1 MHIVAISGS
10 PRPRSVSSQILSVA
24 GNLIG
29 SAEQFTIYEAL
40 LELPHFSPDLDT
52 EPAHP
57 AVTALRELLRKANG
71 VIICTPEYAFSMPS
85 VLKNA
90 LEWIVS
96 SAEMNEMPVLS
107 ISTSPLPPGGEYAHS
122 ELRMVLKAL
131 GARMTNENILCIG
144 ATRKKIGPSGEILD
158 AAITEK
164 IHQEVIA
171 LMKLINKTN
180 SEHDDIATH

>member
-10 PRPRSVSSQILSVA
+10 PRPGSVSSQILNVA
-24 GNLIG
+24 GNLLG
-29 SAEQFTIYEAL
+29 STQHFTIYEAL

-52 EPAHP
+52 EPADL
-57 AVTALRELLRKANG
+57 AVMALRILLREADG

-96 SAEMNEMPVLS
+96 SGEMNEMPVLS
-107 ISTSPLPPGGEYAHS
+107 ISTSPLPPGGEYAHT

-131 GARMTNENILCIG
+131 GARSANENMLCIG
-144 ATRKKIGPSGEILD
+144 ATRKKISPSGGILD

-164 IHQEVIA
+164 IREEVIA
-171 LMKLINKTN
+171 LTKLMHNTN
-180 SEHDDIATH
+180 SEHDTIATH